1 MNRTLPARG
10 FGEAGPSLSQRESG
24 AQPWP
29 AKWLPAKWLPAQWLI
44 GAGRAALALL
54 TLGLLAG
61 CTIDPFDR
69 PGVWRPGGVND
80 ANLAVMAAD
89 PNDLVRGHG
98 EAGADGQLATAPVT
112 RLREDRVK
120 PLPALDA
127 TPFSPG
133 SNGTGGGDSGGAPPP
148 AAPPP
153 AAPAAGAGY

>member
-1 MNRTLPARG
+1 MKRANGMAAWK
-10 FGEAGPSLSQRESG
+10 AGKV
-24 AQPWP
+24 AWP
-29 AKWLPAKWLPAQWLI
+29 F
-44 GAGRAALALL
+44 ALCLL
-54 TLGLLAG
+54 GG

-89 PNDLVRGHG
+89 PHDLVQGHG

-133 SNGTGGGDSGGAPPP
+133 ANGAGGGMGGGGDNGAPPS
-148 AAPPP
+148 APPP
-153 AAPAAGAGY
+153 AAPAGSGY

>member
-1 MNRTLPARG
+1 MNRTLPGRG
-10 FGEAGPSLSQRESG
+10 FGEAGPGLWQRESG

-29 AKWLPAKWLPAQWLI
+29 AKRLPAKWLFS
-44 GAGRAALALL
+44 AGRPALALL
-54 TLGLLAG
+54 ALGLLAG

-98 EAGADGQLATAPVT
+98 EVGADGQLATAPVT